1 MAYITK
7 DYIEAL
13 KNSDLLNKD
22 DVGKIADKTKAL
34 KFNNSKGYSRQS
46 IRNMLYCG
54 YTTTDEMVKL
64 IMEYFSDK
72 KKAIDKTIAEQ
83 KKFAES
89 LTAETV

>member
-1 MAYITK
+1 
-7 DYIEAL
+7 
-13 KNSDLLNKD
+13 
-22 DVGKIADKTKAL
+22 
-34 KFNNSKGYSRQS
+34 
-46 IRNMLYCG
+46 MLYCG